1 MTHARILQLER
12 ELVDIKSENELI
24 RTDVSRLRKELVEKM
39 PEYFSFKDIFRAFF
53 GSLFFG
59 FSLLFSGN
67 LVRVAGIMGIYDLML
82 VILFTLLTI
91 TAEIYFIG
99 YSRVL
104 NKSHRTFGQFWF
116 KRVVAFYAV
125 AIIIS
130 IVISH
135 VFGLHMITDSY
146 TYRNLVII
154 LSAPC
159 AIGASMSDLLKK
171 Y

>member
-1 MTHARILQLER
+1 MTHARISQLER
-12 ELVDIKSENELI
+12 ELTDIKSENEII
-24 RTDVSRLRKELVEKM
+24 RVDVARLRRELVEKM

-67 LVRVAGIMGIYDLML
+67 LVRVAGIMGLYDLLL
-82 VILFTLLTI
+82 VVLFTILTI
-91 TAEIYFIG
+91 TIEIYFIG
-99 YSRVL
+99 YSRVI
-104 NKSHRTFGQFWF
+104 NKTRRAFGQFWF

-125 AIIIS
+125 ATFVSLLLSYI
-130 IVISH
+130 
-135 VFGLHMITDSY
+135 FGLHMITDLY

-159 AIGASMSDLLKK
+159 AIGASISDLLKK